1 MSSNIK
7 INYIELQVNDID
19 LAKEF
24 YGETFGWT
32 FQDFGPDYCAF
43 NDGEMDGG
51 FFKSGLSSSTSNGA
65 ALVVLY
71 TEELEATQE
80 KIIANGGKIV
90 KEIFSFP
97 GGRRLQFE
105 DPNGNE
111 LAVWSDKE

>member
-1 MSSNIK
+1 MPAIIK

-19 LAKEF
+19 AAKEF

-32 FQDFGPDYCAF
+32 FQDFGPEYCAF
-43 NDGEMDGG
+43 NDGQMDGG

-71 TEELEATQE
+71 SEELEATLD
-80 KIIANGGKIV
+80 IIVSNGGKVV
-90 KEIFSFP
+90 KDIFSFP
-97 GGRRLQFE
+97 GGRRFQFE

-111 LAVWSDKE
+111 LAIWSDK

>member
-1 MSSNIK
+1 MPPNIK
-7 INYIELQVNDID
+7 INYIELQVNDIE
-19 LAKEF
+19 LAKKF

-71 TEELEATQE
+71 TEELETTQE
-80 KIIANGGKIV
+80 KIVANGGKIV

-97 GGRRLQFE
+97 GGRRFQFE
-105 DPNGNE
+105 DPNSNE
-111 LAVWSDKE
+111 LAVWSDK

>member
-1 MSSNIK
+1 MPPNIK
-7 INYIELQVNDID
+7 INYIELQVNDIE
-19 LAKEF
+19 LAKKF

-71 TEELEATQE
+71 TEELETTQE
-80 KIIANGGKIV
+80 KIVANGGKIV

-97 GGRRLQFE
+97 GGRRFQFE
-105 DPNGNE
+105 DPSGNE
-111 LAVWSDKE
+111 LAVWSDK

>member
-1 MSSNIK
+1 MPPNIK
-7 INYIELQVNDID
+7 INYIELQVNDIE
-19 LAKEF
+19 LAKKF

-71 TEELEATQE
+71 TEELETTQE
-80 KIIANGGKIV
+80 KIVANGGKIV
-90 KEIFSFP
+90 KEVFSFP
-97 GGRRLQFE
+97 GGRRFQFE
-105 DPNGNE
+105 DPSGNE
-111 LAVWSDKE
+111 LAVWSDK